1 MTTVCHI
8 AEDFFEENQLIYPV
22 VFLAILL
29 LLDEQNLKS
38 IQKKAGVNAL
48 KAWTFI
54 LVCSTV
60 ISSSVKW
67 S

>member
-38 IQKKAGVNAL
+38 IQKKPVL
-48 KAWTFI
+48 M
-54 LVCSTV
+54 L
-60 ISSSVKW
+60 
-67 S
+67 